1 MIIKEHIIDRNK
13 EMIHQKVKKIA
24 EKIMPYLNNRPNI
37 WKMKTRKEKQ
47 KKYKT

>member
-1 MIIKEHIIDRNK
+1 
-13 EMIHQKVKKIA
+13 MIHQKVKKIA
-24 EKIMPYLNNRPNI
+24 EQIMPYLNNRPNI